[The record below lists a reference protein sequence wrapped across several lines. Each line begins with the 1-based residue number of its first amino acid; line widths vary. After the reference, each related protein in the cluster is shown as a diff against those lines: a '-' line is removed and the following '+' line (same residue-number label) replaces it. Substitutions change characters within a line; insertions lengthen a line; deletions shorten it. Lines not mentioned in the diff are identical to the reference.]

1 MDNQRKRLQY
11 QSWHRGT
18 KELDLLLGS
27 FFKAQGATLNA
38 EEIDLYQQLLE
49 EDDYD
54 LFHWLTITTSIFPE
68 KYKNLVQRIKDF

>member
-18 KELDLLLGS
+18 KELDLLLGT

-54 LFHWLTITTSIFPE
+54 LFQWLTITTSIFPE